1 MKSTTLTVAAAAM
14 VIFVQS
20 AQAREHH
27 HDHRHHH
34 SLMASRGIFVGERQH
49 QTDCSLLRP
58 PTSRRARSCIG
69 GAIKRVRLPGAA
81 GRCVA
86 SSASIRVRHS
96 TWRATGRIGAGRDRP
111 ELARWW
117 YGRTMSARS
126 SVSKTEN
133 GSSNPATTAMRF
145 APALARSRARLRSG
159 GVDCP
164 SSSPFLESKR
174 PPGYR
179 AAQFSKNA
187 VRAIRLLPSAARPS
201 GNL

>member
-34 SLMASRGIFVGERQH
+34 SLMASRGIFVGERA
-49 QTDCSLLRP
+49 TPNGLFAFRP

-86 SSASIRVRHS
+86 SSVDPGPSFNLARNWAH
-96 TWRATGRIGAGRDRP
+96 WGRPGPAGIGA
-111 ELARWW
+111 
-117 YGRTMSARS
+117 
-126 SVSKTEN
+126 V
-133 GSSNPATTAMRF
+133 
-145 APALARSRARLRSG
+145 
-159 GVDCP
+159 V
-164 SSSPFLESKR
+164 
-174 PPGYR
+174 
-179 AAQFSKNA
+179 
-187 VRAIRLLPSAARPS
+187 
-201 GNL
+201 